1 MKKEE
6 KKDDDGPKEN
16 KDGVSKIESLKDA
29 GLNCDQYAKQLA
41 AMKVHLI
48 LL

>member
-6 KKDDDGPKEN
+6 RKEDETTKDD
-16 KDGVSKIESLKDA
+16 KDAIVKVESLKDA

-41 AMKVHLI
+41 AMKVWI
-48 LL
+48 F